1 MAEIGTLFSQGDP
14 GDHFSGRSFS
24 DHFEPFFFRAPSA
37 RGDHFGGRSFRRS
50 FQTGKFFKTPATIIW
65 RSFCFWA
72 FILVKPHFTL

>member
-1 MAEIGTLFSQGDP
+1 MAEIGTLFSQGDT

-50 FQTGKFFKTPATIIW
+50 FQTGKFFKTQQ
-65 RSFCFWA
+65 RSFRDHFVFGRSFW
-72 FILVKPHFTL
+72 